1 MSPRHVAAQAPAT
14 GRPAGTNALPV
25 IVVPPAG
32 SLRRGRFVLIVGIV
46 LLANTLRH
54 AVTGLSPL
62 LPVVRG
68 EMGLDIAAASF
79 LGKAL
84 APPAAGAAGA
94 HPSIVQS
101 MGSAYR
107 PVNGVG
113 SNRPH

>member
-1 MSPRHVAAQAPAT
+1 MSPRHVAAQVPAT

-46 LLANTLRH
+46 LPANTLRH

-79 LGKAL
+79 LGKAS
-84 APPAAGAAGA
+84 APTPAGWF
-94 HPSIVQS
+94 
-101 MGSAYR
+101 M
-107 PVNGVG
+107 
-113 SNRPH
+113 

>member
-25 IVVPPAG
+25 IVVLPAG

-62 LPVVRG
+62 LPVVPGG

-79 LGKAL
+79 LGKAS
-84 APPAAGAAGA
+84 APTPAGWF
-94 HPSIVQS
+94 
-101 MGSAYR
+101 M
-107 PVNGVG
+107 
-113 SNRPH
+113 